1 MPISCLICDNK
12 IKKLTEGGAGVEKGK
27 IHLSSS
33 QMIILG
39 FAAVILFGAVL
50 LMLPISSK
58 TGTVT
63 PFLDCLFTSTSAV
76 CVTGLVVFD
85 TAVHWTVFGQS
96 VILALIQIGG
106 MGVIT
111 VAVAITM
118 AAGKKISLMQR
129 STMQDAISAPQVGG
143 IVRFTGFI
151 IKGIVMIELLGAV
164 IMAPVFIRDYGFGE
178 GLWMAVFHSV
188 SAFCNA
194 GFDIVDD
201 GVLFNS
207 LMRYAA
213 DPVINLAIMLLIIV
227 GGLGFLTW
235 RDIYTNG
242 IHIKRYR
249 MQSKVILSVTAG
261 LILIPAAY
269 FFFFEL
275 AHLPFAERF
284 WGALFQAVT
293 PRTAGFNT
301 VDLNAMSETGQ
312 MLTSLLM
319 IIGGAPGST
328 AGGMKVTT
336 FAVIISVAVAV
347 FQRRQNGRFFG
358 RRIDDETVKNAATV
372 FLMYI
377 SLFIF
382 TGMVISKLEDLPLM
396 ACLYESASAVGT
408 VGLSLGITPELGA
421 VSKLLLIAQM
431 YIGRVGGLTLIFAT
445 LPATKNTLS
454 KLPVEKISVG

>member
-1 MPISCLICDNK
+1 M
-12 IKKLTEGGAGVEKGK
+12 GK
-27 IHLSSS
+27 IEKRLSSS

-39 FAAVILFGAVL
+39 FAVIILLGTLL

-58 TGTVT
+58 RETFS
-63 PFLDCLFTSTSAV
+63 PFLDCLLTSTSAV
-76 CVTGLVVFD
+76 CVTGLVVYD
-85 TAVHWTVFGQS
+85 TAVHWTLFGQA
-96 VILALIQIGG
+96 VILILIQIGG

-111 VAVAITM
+111 VAAALSL
-118 AAGKKISLMQR
+118 AAGRKISLMQR
-129 STMQDAISAPQVGG
+129 STIQDAISAPQVGG

-151 IKGIVMIELLGAV
+151 LKGIFLIELLGAV
-164 IMAPVFIRDYGFGE
+164 VMAPVFIRDHGLGE
-178 GLWMAVFHSV
+178 GLWMAVFHSI

-207 LMRYAA
+207 LMGYAS
-213 DPVINLAIMLLIIV
+213 DPVINLAVMLLVIV

-242 IHIKRYR
+242 IHVKRYR
-249 MQSKVILSVTAG
+249 MQSKVILTMTAG
-261 LILIPAAY
+261 LLLIPAVY

-275 AHLPFAERF
+275 DHLPLAERF
-284 WGALFQAVT
+284 WGAWFQAVT

-301 VDLNAMSETGQ
+301 VDLNAMSESGQ
-312 MLTSLLM
+312 MLTALLM
-319 IIGGAPGST
+319 LIGGAPGST

-336 FAVIISVAVAV
+336 FAVMAAVAVAV
-347 FQRRQNGRFFG
+347 FKRRQNGRFFG

-377 SLFIF
+377 GLFLLG
-382 TGMVISKLEDLPLM
+382 GMIISKLEGLPLL

-408 VGLSLGITPELGA
+408 VGLSLGITPELGWT
-421 VSKLLLIAQM
+421 SKLILTALM
-431 YIGRVGGLTLIFAT
+431 YIGRVGGLTLLFAT
-445 LPATKNTLS
+445 LPATKNTMS
-454 KLPVEKISVG
+454 RLPLEKISVG

>member
-1 MPISCLICDNK
+1 MR
-12 IKKLTEGGAGVEKGK
+12 KGK
-27 IHLSSS
+27 IRLSSS

-39 FAAVILFGAVL
+39 FAAVILLGAVL

-58 TGTVT
+58 TCTVT

-96 VILALIQIGG
+96 VILVLIQIGG

-111 VAVAITM
+111 VAAAITM

-151 IKGIVMIELLGAV
+151 LKGIVIIEALGAV

-178 GLWMAVFHSV
+178 GLWMAVFHSI

-201 GVLFNS
+201 GALFNS
-207 LMRYAA
+207 LMGYAA
-213 DPVINLAIMLLIIV
+213 DPVINLTIMLLIII

-249 MQSKVILSVTAG
+249 MQSKVILAVTAG
-261 LILIPAAY
+261 LILVPSIY
-269 FFFFEL
+269 FFFFEF
-275 AHLPFAERF
+275 AHLPFTERL

-301 VDLNAMSETGQ
+301 ADLNAMSETGQ

-336 FAVIISVAVAV
+336 FAVMVSVAAAV

-372 FLMYI
+372 FFMYI
-377 SLFIF
+377 SLFLIG
-382 TGMVISKLEDLPLM
+382 GMAISKLENLPIM
-396 ACLYESASAVGT
+396 NCLYESASAVGT
-408 VGLSLGITPELGA
+408 VGLSLGITLELGT
-421 VSKLLLIAQM
+421 VSKLILIAQM

>member
-1 MPISCLICDNK
+1 MGRI
-12 IKKLTEGGAGVEKGK
+12 EKR
-27 IHLSSS
+27 LSSS

-39 FAAVILFGAVL
+39 FALVILLGAL
-50 LMLPISSK
+50 ILMLPISSK
-58 TGTVT
+58 SGTVT
-63 PFLDCLFTSTSAV
+63 PFLDCLLTSTSAV
-76 CVTGLVVFD
+76 CVTGLVIYD
-85 TAVHWTVFGQS
+85 TATHWTVFGQA
-96 VILALIQIGG
+96 VIITLIQIGG

-111 VAVAITM
+111 VATAITM

-129 STMQDAISAPQVGG
+129 STMRDAISAPQVGG

-151 IKGIVMIELLGAV
+151 LKGIVFIELLGAL
-164 IMAPVFIRDYGFGE
+164 IMAAVFIRDYGFAE
-178 GLWMAVFHSV
+178 GIWMALFHSI

-201 GVLFNS
+201 GSLFNS
-207 LMRYAA
+207 LIGYGA
-213 DPVINLAIMLLIIV
+213 DPVINITIMLLIII

-235 RDIYTNG
+235 QDIYTNG
-242 IHIKRYR
+242 IHVKRYR
-249 MQSKVILSVTAG
+249 MQSKVILVTTAF
-261 LILIPAAY
+261 LIVIPAVY

-275 AHLPFAERF
+275 NCLPFWERF
-284 WGALFQAVT
+284 WGSWFQSVT

-301 VDLNAMSETGQ
+301 VDLTMMSETGQ
-312 MLTSLLM
+312 TLMSLLM

-336 FAVIISVAVAV
+336 LAVMFVCAIAI
-347 FQRRQNGRFFG
+347 FRRRQNGRFFG

-377 SLFIF
+377 TLFLVG
-382 TGMVISKLEDLPLM
+382 GMAISRIEGLPLV

-421 VSKLLLIAQM
+421 ISKWILITQM

-454 KLPVEKISVG
+454 RLPLEKISVG